1 MYKLLIINPGSTS
14 TKIAVYE
21 DENPVFVENLSH
33 HPDETGNFKVITDQ
47 FEFRKGV
54 IFDTLAKKGIS
65 IDSFAGVM
73 ARGGMLP
80 SIEAGA
86 YEVNE
91 DMVWMLLNKPVHQ
104 HASNLAAILAYAIA
118 KKQNIPAYI
127 YDGVTVDEM
136 EPILKLTGLPE
147 CRRRSYAHNL
157 NLRAAAMRYVKEH
170 GKSYKDCNLIVVHL
184 GGGVSVTLH
193 INGKIADVI
202 SDEDG
207 TFTPERSGGLPI
219 YQVAEL
225 MESGKYD
232 SKTFIHKLKNK
243 SGLLAH
249 LGVNDCRKVE
259 QMIDSGDAG
268 AKLVYEAMALN
279 TAKNIGEEATVVNG
293 DVEAIIL
300 TGGVTHSKMFTQMIR
315 EHVEFIAPV
324 FVYPGENEMESLALG
339 GLRVM
344 RGEEIAKVFKL
355 PEEFK
360 ILKKE
365 TILPVWFQHLNL

>member
-1 MYKLLIINPGSTS
+1 MNKLLIINPGSTS

-21 DENPVFVENLSH
+21 DEHPVFVESISH
-33 HPDETGNFKVITDQ
+33 SPDEIGNFKAITDQ
-47 FEFRKGV
+47 YEFRKGV
-54 IFDTLAKKGIS
+54 IFGTLDQKGIPVNT
-65 IDSFAGVM
+65 FTGVI

-80 SIEAGA
+80 PIEAGA
-86 YEVNE
+86 YEINE
-91 DMVWMLLNKPVHQ
+91 DMVWMLLNKPVYQ
-104 HASNLAAILAYAIA
+104 HASNLAAIIAHAIA
-118 KKQNIPAYI
+118 KEQNIPAYI

-147 CRRRSYAHNL
+147 CRRKSYAHNL

-170 GKSYKDCNLIVVHL
+170 GKSYEDCKLIVVHL
-184 GGGVSVTLH
+184 GGGVSVSLH

-207 TFTPERSGGLPI
+207 TFTPERSGGLPV

-232 SKTFIHKLKNK
+232 AKTFIHKLKNK
-243 SGLLAH
+243 SGLFAH
-249 LGVNDCRKVE
+249 LGVNDCRKAE
-259 QMIDSGDAG
+259 QMIDDGDTR

-279 TAKNIGEEATVVNG
+279 TAKDIGAEAAVAGG
-293 DVEAIIL
+293 DAEAIIL
-300 TGGVTHSKMFTQMIR
+300 TGGIAHSRMFTQMIR

-324 FVYPGENEMESLALG
+324 VVYPGENEMESLALG

-344 RGEEIAKVFKL
+344 RGEESAKVFKL
-355 PEEFK
+355 PEECK
-360 ILKKE
+360 IS
-365 TILPVWFQHLNL
+365 

>member
-1 MYKLLIINPGSTS
+1 MYRLLILNPGSTS

-21 DENPVFVENLSH
+21 DEHPVFVENISH
-33 HPDETGNFKVITDQ
+33 SPDETGNFKVITDQ

-54 IFDTLAKKGIS
+54 IFDTLEKKDIS

-80 SIEAGA
+80 TLEAGA
-86 YEVNE
+86 YEVND
-91 DMVWMLLNKPVHQ
+91 DMVWMLINKPVHQ
-104 HASNLAAILAYAIA
+104 HASNLAAILAHAIA
-118 KKQNIPAYI
+118 KEHNIPAYI

-147 CRRRSYAHNL
+147 CRRKSYAHNL

-170 GKSYKDCNLIVVHL
+170 GKSYKDCKLIVVHL

-193 INGKIADVI
+193 INGRIADVI

-207 TFTPERSGGLPI
+207 TFTPERSGGLPV
-219 YQVAEL
+219 YQLAEL

-232 SKTFIHKLKNK
+232 AKTFIHKLKNK

-249 LGVNDCRKVE
+249 LGVNDCRIVE
-259 QMIDSGDAG
+259 QRIDSGDKE
-268 AKLVYEAMALN
+268 AKMVYEAMALN
-279 TAKNIGEEATVVNG
+279 TAKNIGAEAAVVNG

-300 TGGVTHSKMFTQMIR
+300 TGGVAKSDMFTQMIR

-324 FVYPGENEMESLALG
+324 IVYPGENEMEALALG

-344 RGEEIAKVFKL
+344 RGEESAKVFRI
-355 PEEFK
+355 PEECK
-360 ILKKE
+360 I
-365 TILPVWFQHLNL
+365 P